1 MSRNSVPD
9 NKILRSPA
17 RRRLLRGLTLAF
29 LATKLRTALA
39 ADPQQHLRQT
49 LEKLAY
55 RLFPHAELP
64 AGAYQE
70 VAKTLAA
77 HASTDSRF
85 AQDLEAGV
93 AELDAGSNTPWLKR
107 SEAQQIIGVERIAGT
122 QFFRLVRRVTIEHLY
137 RNKKVWELIGYEGSS
152 IEFGGYVD
160 RGFDDIAWLPG
171 EGDGQ

>member
-1 MSRNSVPD
+1 MSRHSVPD
-9 NKILRSPA
+9 NEVRSPA
-17 RRRLLRGLTLAF
+17 RRSLLRGLTLAL

-55 RLFPHAELP
+55 RLFPYAELP
-64 AGAYQE
+64 AGIYQE
-70 VAKTLAA
+70 IAVTLAA
-77 HASTDSRF
+77 HASTDARL
-85 AQDLEAGV
+85 ARDLEAGI
-93 AELDAGSNTPWLKR
+93 AKLDAGSITPWLKR
-107 SEAQQIIGVERIAGT
+107 PETQQLVGIERIAGT
-122 QFFRLVRRVTIEHLY
+122 PFFRLVRRTTIEHLY
-137 RNKKVWELIGYEGSS
+137 RNKDVWELIGYEGSS

>member
-29 LATKLRTALA
+29 LVTKLRAALA

-49 LEKLAY
+49 LQKLAY
-55 RLFPHAELP
+55 RLFPYAELP
-64 AGAYQE
+64 AGTYQE

-77 HASTDSRF
+77 QASTDSKLAR
-85 AQDLEAGV
+85 DLEAGI
-93 AELDAGSNTPWLKR
+93 AELDAGSNTPWIEQ
-107 SEAQQIIGVERIAGT
+107 SEAQQIVGIERISGT
-122 QFFRLVRRVTIEHLY
+122 PFFRLVRRVTIEHLY